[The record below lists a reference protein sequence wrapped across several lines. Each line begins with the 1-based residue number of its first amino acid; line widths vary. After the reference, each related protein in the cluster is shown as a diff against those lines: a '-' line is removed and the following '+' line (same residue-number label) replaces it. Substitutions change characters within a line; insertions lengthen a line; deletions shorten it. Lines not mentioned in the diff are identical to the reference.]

1 MRFPILSSYWPF
13 ACISVVTLLAAFAV
27 TPAAASRSVEGIV
40 PQAASAMAR
49 QIDRQIV
56 DRLAQPEPPATGV
69 SLAVTVPVD
78 VNDLD
83 ASNPLARQMG
93 EELARWFVQAG
104 YSVQEIR
111 KGNTVLIEP
120 GNGEKL
126 LTRRDNLLD
135 KKNVESAAILTGTYS
150 VTSKNVRF
158 NIRILHTTTREVL
171 GMSTVSV
178 PLTAEVRSLLGNS
191 FGGRQAGAVAGIAP
205 SVGTSLP

>member
-1 MRFPILSSYWPF
+1 
-13 ACISVVTLLAAFAV
+13 
-27 TPAAASRSVEGIV
+27 
-40 PQAASAMAR
+40 
-49 QIDRQIV
+49 
-56 DRLAQPEPPATGV
+56 
-69 SLAVTVPVD
+69 VTVPAD

-104 YSVQEIR
+104 YAVQEIR

-135 KKNVESAAILTGTYS
+135 KRNVESTAILTGTYS

-158 NIRILHTTTREVL
+158 NIRVLHTSTQEVL

-178 PLTAEVRSLLGNS
+178 PLTAEVRSLLGGGS
-191 FGGRQAGAVAGIAP
+191 GRQAGIVAGIAP
-205 SVGTSLP
+205 SVGTLLP